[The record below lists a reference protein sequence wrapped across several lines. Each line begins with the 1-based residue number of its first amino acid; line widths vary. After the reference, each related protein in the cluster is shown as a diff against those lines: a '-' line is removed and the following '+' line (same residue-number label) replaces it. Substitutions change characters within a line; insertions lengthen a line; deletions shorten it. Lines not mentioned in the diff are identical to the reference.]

1 MRVHAQPT
9 LSVRPGVSLSR
20 CEFVLCNF
28 ACVVVALVVRK
39 PSSAPVH
46 TIGRK
51 QATWSGAIQ
60 LVAPP
65 LLRCFPGNSRSGWQT
80 R

>member
-9 LSVRPGVSLSR
+9 IPVRAGVSLSR

-28 ACVVVALVVRK
+28 ACVVVERE

-46 TIGRK
+46 TIEWK
-51 QATWSGAIQ
+51 QAARSGAIQ
-60 LVAPP
+60 LVTPP
-65 LLRCFPGNSRSGWQT
+65 RLRCFPGNSRSGWQT